1 MIRINE
7 IKLPL
12 DAAAEQSLYPAA
24 AKALKID
31 RKRIQSLEVV
41 RKSIDSRKKEEG
53 VFFVYSVD
61 VSLDR
66 GEEELLARQK
76 GPRVQ
81 PSEPYRYEPPRA
93 ARNSQLRPV
102 VVGLGPAGLFA
113 ALTLARAGYRPL
125 VLERG
130 RDVDTR
136 TQDVKDFWR
145 TRTLDEPSS

>member
-102 VVGLGPAGLFA
+102 VVGLGPAAFLQRSRSHAPGIVPSCWSA
-113 ALTLARAGYRPL
+113 GEMWIPARRM
-125 VLERG
+125 
-130 RDVDTR
+130 
-136 TQDVKDFWR
+136 
-145 TRTLDEPSS
+145 

>member
-66 GEEELLARQK
+66 GEEDLLARQK

-93 ARNSQLRPV
+93 ARNSRLRPV

-136 TQDVKDFWR
+136 TCLLYTSDAA
-145 TRTLDEPSS
+145 DE

>member
-93 ARNSQLRPV
+93 IPSCAPLWSASAQRAFLQRSRSHAPGIVPSCWSAGEMWIPARRM
-102 VVGLGPAGLFA
+102 
-113 ALTLARAGYRPL
+113 
-125 VLERG
+125 
-130 RDVDTR
+130 
-136 TQDVKDFWR
+136 
-145 TRTLDEPSS
+145 

>member
-81 PSEPYRYEPPRA
+81 PSEHMRWKSA
-93 ARNSQLRPV
+93 T
-102 VVGLGPAGLFA
+102 G
-113 ALTLARAGYRPL
+113 
-125 VLERG
+125 
-130 RDVDTR
+130 
-136 TQDVKDFWR
+136 
-145 TRTLDEPSS
+145 SSA